1 MYYMN
6 IVCIGG
12 GDKNAAIDYSL
23 DLSGMEHP
31 QVLLI
36 PTACSLQSSH
46 DRKVGSLSKFFADKG
61 LTTKILH
68 EFGEKPGADRLAHS
82 LGEASLI
89 YTIGGN
95 TPYMLNRME
104 ASGIDTALREAVMGG
119 KVHVGTSA
127 GALLPFARIHSNPSN
142 NPGNEDWNFAYYDGL
157 GILSGVATAHANVH
171 DKTPIGQ
178 RTDSRLENLIATFP
192 LQMPYGVAIDN
203 GISLVFGHEP
213 AIIRADPQDTARAYL
228 LNPHENGTIQKI
240 ELTDPGQLANL

>member
-12 GDKNAAIDYSL
+12 GDKNAAVDYGL

-36 PTACSLQSSH
+36 PTACSLQSSY

-61 LTTKILH
+61 LTTEILH
-68 EFGEKPGADRLAHS
+68 EYEKEPGADRLAHS

-95 TPYMLNRME
+95 TPCMLDRMQ
-104 ASGIDTALREAVMGG
+104 ASGIDTALREVIMGG
-119 KVHVGTSA
+119 KVHIGTSA

-142 NPGNEDWNFAYYDGL
+142 NPRKEDWDFAYYDGL
-157 GILSGVATAHANVH
+157 SILSGVATAHANAY
-171 DKTPIGQ
+171 DITPTGQ
-178 RTDSRLENLIATFP
+178 RADSRLENLMATFP
-192 LQMPYGVAIDN
+192 PQMPYGIAIDN
-203 GISLVFGHEP
+203 GVSLVLGSEP
-213 AIIRADPQDTARAYL
+213 AIIRANPQDTARAYL
-228 LNPHENGTIQKI
+228 LNPHEDGTIQKI
-240 ELTDPGQLANL
+240 ELNDPTQLVNI